1 MSVKAQDFVRT
12 HKRLRVTESSAMIS
26 PIYLDYAASTP
37 TDPVVAD
44 AMQQHLCLGGN
55 FANPASRGHVFGW
68 QADEAVESARASV
81 AQMLNADPREIIWTS
96 GATESDNLAIKGLMT
111 RGLRMGR
118 KHIVTSA
125 IEHKAILD
133 TCAWMESQGF
143 CVTYLKPTTSGEV
156 MLADIESALRD
167 DTLLVTIMQV
177 NNELGSVSDISGI
190 AGLCRERGV
199 ISHTDAAQSFGK
211 IPVDVKEMGVD
222 LLSISAH
229 KIYGPKGIGALY
241 VRSKEALALDAQ
253 VHGGGHEMGM
263 RSGTLPTHQIVGL
276 ASAAR
281 LMLQEMSDQTR
292 RISDLR
298 DRFISHLRQIPD
310 VHLNSDPAV
319 CIPQIVNVAF
329 EGVDGETLLLAL
341 NEVAISTGS
350 ACNSA
355 RVEPSHVLTGIGLS
369 RALADA
375 SLRFSFGRYTQAS
388 DVDQAATHLSEV
400 LGRLRQ

>member
-1 MSVKAQDFVRT
+1 MS
-12 HKRLRVTESSAMIS
+12 S

-44 AMQQHLCLGGN
+44 AMHQHLCLGGN
-55 FANPASRGHVFGW
+55 FANPASRGHVYGW
-68 QADEAVESARASV
+68 QADEAVESARAAV
-81 AQMLNADPREIIWTS
+81 ARILNANPREIVWTS
-96 GATESDNLAIKGLMT
+96 GATESDNLAIKGLMS
-111 RGLRMGR
+111 RGLRTGR

-133 TCAWMESQGF
+133 TCAWMEDQGF
-143 CVTYLKPTTSGEV
+143 SVSYLQASATGAITPAQV
-156 MLADIESALRD
+156 QAALRD
-167 DTLLVTIMQV
+167 DTLLVTVMQV
-177 NNELGSVSDISGI
+177 NNELGSISDIAGI
-190 AGLCRERGV
+190 AKLCRERGV

-211 IPVDVKEMGVD
+211 IPVDVQALGVD
-222 LLSISAH
+222 LLSLSAH

-241 VRSKEALALDAQ
+241 VRRQDGLKLDAQ

-276 ASAAR
+276 AAAAQ
-281 LMLQEMSDQTR
+281 LMHDEMAEQTQ
-292 RISDLR
+292 RIGALR
-298 DRFISHLRQIPD
+298 DRFVSHLQQMPS
-310 VHLNSDPAV
+310 VHLNSDPSV

-329 EGVDGETLLLAL
+329 GGVDGETLLLAL
-341 NEVAISTGS
+341 NELAISTGS

-355 RVEPSHVLTGIGLS
+355 SVEPSHVLTGIGLS

-375 SLRFSFGRYTQAS
+375 SLRFSFGRYTRTT
-388 DVDQAATHLSEV
+388 DIDQAATCLAAV

>member
-1 MSVKAQDFVRT
+1 MS
-12 HKRLRVTESSAMIS
+12 S

-44 AMQQHLCLGGN
+44 AMHQHLCLGGN
-55 FANPASRGHVFGW
+55 FANPASRGHVYGW
-68 QADEAVESARASV
+68 QADEAVESARTSI
-81 AQMLNADPREIIWTS
+81 AQMLNADPREIVWTS
-96 GATESDNLAIKGLMT
+96 GATESDNLAIKGLMS
-111 RGLRMGR
+111 RGLRTGR
-118 KHIVTSA
+118 KHIVTSE

-133 TCAWMESQGF
+133 TCAWMENQGF
-143 CVTYLKPTTSGEV
+143 CVTYIKPSASGEV
-156 MLADIESALRD
+156 MLADVEAALRD
-167 DTLLVTIMQV
+167 DTLLVTVMQV
-177 NNELGSVSDISGI
+177 NNELGSVSDIAGI
-190 AGLCRERGV
+190 ARVCRERGV

-211 IPVDVKEMGVD
+211 IPVDVKELGVD
-222 LLSISAH
+222 LLSLSAH

-241 VRSKEALALDAQ
+241 VRRQDGLVVDAQ

-281 LMLQEMSDQTR
+281 LMQQEMADQTR
-292 RISDLR
+292 RIGDLR
-298 DRFISHLRQIPD
+298 DRFIGHLRQIPNA
-310 VHLNSDPAV
+310 HLNSDPAV
-319 CIPQIVNVAF
+319 CIPQIINVAF

-355 RVEPSHVLTGIGLS
+355 KVEPSHVLTGIGLS
-369 RALADA
+369 QPLADA
-375 SLRFSFGRYTQAS
+375 SLRFSFGRYTQAN
-388 DVDQAATHLSEV
+388 DIDQAAIHLSAV

>member
-1 MSVKAQDFVRT
+1 MS
-12 HKRLRVTESSAMIS
+12 S

-44 AMQQHLCLGGN
+44 AMHQHLCLGGN
-55 FANPASRGHVFGW
+55 FANPASRGHVYGW
-68 QADEAVESARASV
+68 QADEAVESARAAV
-81 AQMLNADPREIIWTS
+81 AQILNANPREIVWTS
-96 GATESDNLAIKGLMT
+96 GATESDNLAIKGLMS
-111 RGLRMGR
+111 RGLRTGR

-133 TCAWMESQGF
+133 TCAWMEDQGF
-143 CVTYLKPTTSGEV
+143 SVSYLQASATGAITPAQV
-156 MLADIESALRD
+156 QAALRD
-167 DTLLVTIMQV
+167 DTLLVTVMQV
-177 NNELGSVSDISGI
+177 NNELGSISDIAGI
-190 AGLCRERGV
+190 AKLCRARGV

-211 IPVDVKEMGVD
+211 IPVDVQALGVD
-222 LLSISAH
+222 LLSLSAH

-241 VRSKEALALDAQ
+241 VRRQDGLKLDAQ

-276 ASAAR
+276 AAAAQ
-281 LMLQEMSDQTR
+281 LMHDEMAEQTQ
-292 RISDLR
+292 RIGALR
-298 DRFISHLRQIPD
+298 DRFVSHLQQMPS
-310 VHLNSDPAV
+310 VHLNSDPSV

-329 EGVDGETLLLAL
+329 GGVDGETLLLAL
-341 NEVAISTGS
+341 NELAISTGS

-355 RVEPSHVLTGIGLS
+355 SVEPSHVLTGIGLS

-375 SLRFSFGRYTQAS
+375 SLRFSFGRYTRTT
-388 DVDQAATHLSEV
+388 DIDQAATYLAEV

>member
-1 MSVKAQDFVRT
+1 MT
-12 HKRLRVTESSAMIS
+12 S

-37 TDPVVAD
+37 TDPIVAD
-44 AMQQHLCLGGN
+44 AMHQHLCLSGN
-55 FANPASRGHVFGW
+55 FANPASRGHVYGW
-68 QADEAVESARASV
+68 QADEAVESARTSL
-81 AQMLNADPREIIWTS
+81 AQMLNADPREIVWTS
-96 GATESDNLAIKGLMT
+96 GATESDNLAIKGLMS
-111 RGLRMGR
+111 RGLRTGR

-133 TCAWMESQGF
+133 TCAWMEDQGF
-143 CVTYLKPTTSGEV
+143 CVTYIKPSASGEV
-156 MLADIESALRD
+156 MLADVKAVLRD
-167 DTLLVTIMQV
+167 DTLLVTVMQV
-177 NNELGSVSDISGI
+177 NNELGSVSDIAGI
-190 AGLCRERGV
+190 ARLCRERGV

-211 IPVDVKEMGVD
+211 IPVDVKEIGVD
-222 LLSISAH
+222 LLSLSAH

-241 VRSKEALALDAQ
+241 VRRQDGLVVDAQ

-281 LMLQEMSDQTR
+281 LMQKDMADQTR

-298 DRFISHLRQIPD
+298 DRFISHLRQIPN
-310 VHLNSDPAV
+310 VYLNSDPAV
-319 CIPQIVNVAF
+319 CIPHIINVAF
-329 EGVDGETLLLAL
+329 DGVDGETLLLAL

-355 RVEPSHVLTGIGLS
+355 KVEPSHVLTGIGLS
-369 RALADA
+369 QQLADA
-375 SLRFSFGRYTQAS
+375 SLRFSFGRYTHAS
-388 DVDQAATHLSEV
+388 DIDQAATHLSAV

>member
-1 MSVKAQDFVRT
+1 MS
-12 HKRLRVTESSAMIS
+12 S

-44 AMQQHLCLGGN
+44 AMHQHLCLGGN
-55 FANPASRGHVFGW
+55 FANPASRGHVYGW
-68 QADEAVESARASV
+68 QADEAVESARAAV
-81 AQMLNADPREIIWTS
+81 AQILNANPREIVWTS
-96 GATESDNLAIKGLMT
+96 GATESDNLAIKGLMS
-111 RGLRMGR
+111 RGLRTGR

-133 TCAWMESQGF
+133 TCAWMEDQGF
-143 CVTYLKPTTSGEV
+143 CVSYLQPSATGAITPAQVE
-156 MLADIESALRD
+156 AALRD
-167 DTLLVTIMQV
+167 DTLLVTVMQV
-177 NNELGSVSDISGI
+177 NNELGSISDVAGI
-190 AGLCRERGV
+190 AKLCRDRGV

-211 IPVDVKEMGVD
+211 IPIDVQAMGVD
-222 LLSISAH
+222 LLSLSAH

-241 VRSKEALALDAQ
+241 VRRQDGLTLDAQ

-276 ASAAR
+276 AAAAR
-281 LMLQEMSDQTR
+281 LMHDEMAEQTQ
-292 RISDLR
+292 RIGALR
-298 DRFISHLRQIPD
+298 DRFVGHLQQMPG
-310 VHLNSDPAV
+310 VYLNSDPLV

-329 EGVDGETLLLAL
+329 DGVDGETLLLAL
-341 NEVAISTGS
+341 NELAISTGS

-355 RVEPSHVLTGIGLS
+355 SVEPSHVLTGIGLS

-375 SLRFSFGRYTQAS
+375 SLRFSFGRYTQTAEI
-388 DVDQAATHLSEV
+388 DQAATYLAAV

>member
-1 MSVKAQDFVRT
+1 MS
-12 HKRLRVTESSAMIS
+12 S

-44 AMQQHLCLGGN
+44 AMHQHLCLGGV
-55 FANPASRGHVFGW
+55 FANPASRGHVYGW
-68 QADEAVESARASV
+68 QADEAVESARAAV
-81 AQMLNADPREIIWTS
+81 AQILNANPREIVWTS
-96 GATESDNLAIKGLMT
+96 GATESDNLAIKGLMS
-111 RGLRMGR
+111 RGLRTGR

-133 TCAWMESQGF
+133 TCAWMEDQGF
-143 CVTYLKPTTSGEV
+143 SVSYLQASATGAITPAQV
-156 MLADIESALRD
+156 QAALRD
-167 DTLLVTIMQV
+167 DTLLVTVMQV
-177 NNELGSVSDISGI
+177 NNELGSISDIAGI
-190 AGLCRERGV
+190 AKLCRERGV

-211 IPVDVKEMGVD
+211 IPVDVQALGVD
-222 LLSISAH
+222 LLSLSAH

-241 VRSKEALALDAQ
+241 VRRQDGLKLDAQ

-276 ASAAR
+276 AAAAQ
-281 LMLQEMSDQTR
+281 LMHDEMAEQTQ
-292 RISDLR
+292 RIGALR
-298 DRFISHLRQIPD
+298 DRFVSHLQQMPS
-310 VHLNSDPAV
+310 VHLNSDPSV

-329 EGVDGETLLLAL
+329 GGVDGETLLLAL
-341 NEVAISTGS
+341 NELAISTGS

-355 RVEPSHVLTGIGLS
+355 SVEPSHVLTGIGLS

-375 SLRFSFGRYTQAS
+375 SLRFSFGRYTRTT
-388 DVDQAATHLSEV
+388 DIDQAATYLAAV

>member
-1 MSVKAQDFVRT
+1 MT
-12 HKRLRVTESSAMIS
+12 S

-37 TDPVVAD
+37 TDPVVVD
-44 AMQQHLCLGGN
+44 AMHQHLCLGGN
-55 FANPASRGHVFGW
+55 FANPASRGHVYGW
-68 QADEAVESARASV
+68 QADEAVESARTSI
-81 AQMLNADPREIIWTS
+81 AQMLNADPREIVWTS
-96 GATESDNLAIKGLMT
+96 GATESDNLAIKGLMS
-111 RGLRMGR
+111 RGLRTGR

-133 TCAWMESQGF
+133 TCAWMEDQGF
-143 CVTYLKPTTSGEV
+143 CVTYIKPSASGEV
-156 MLADIESALRD
+156 MLADVKAVLRD
-167 DTLLVTIMQV
+167 DTLLVTVMQV
-177 NNELGSVSDISGI
+177 NNELGSVSDIAGI
-190 AGLCRERGV
+190 ARLCRERGV

-211 IPVDVKEMGVD
+211 IPVDVKKIGVD
-222 LLSISAH
+222 LLSLSAH

-241 VRSKEALALDAQ
+241 VRRQDGLVLDAQ

-281 LMLQEMSDQTR
+281 LMQKDMADQTR

-298 DRFISHLRQIPD
+298 DRFISHLRQIPN
-310 VHLNSDPAV
+310 VYLNSDPAV
-319 CIPQIVNVAF
+319 CIPHIINVAF
-329 EGVDGETLLLAL
+329 DGVDGETLLLAL

-355 RVEPSHVLTGIGLS
+355 KVEPSHVLTGIGLS
-369 RALADA
+369 QQLADA

-388 DVDQAATHLSEV
+388 DIDQAATHLSAV

>member
-1 MSVKAQDFVRT
+1 MS
-12 HKRLRVTESSAMIS
+12 S

-44 AMQQHLCLGGN
+44 AMHQHLCLGGN
-55 FANPASRGHVFGW
+55 FANPASRGHVYGW
-68 QADEAVESARASV
+68 QADEAVESARAAV
-81 AQMLNADPREIIWTS
+81 AQILNANPREIVWTS
-96 GATESDNLAIKGLMT
+96 GATESDNLAIKGLMS
-111 RGLRMGR
+111 RGLRTGR

-133 TCAWMESQGF
+133 TCAWMEDQGF
-143 CVTYLKPTTSGEV
+143 SVSYLQASATGAITPAQV
-156 MLADIESALRD
+156 QAALRD
-167 DTLLVTIMQV
+167 DTLLVTVMQV
-177 NNELGSVSDISGI
+177 NNELGSISDIAGI
-190 AGLCRERGV
+190 AKLCRERGV

-211 IPVDVKEMGVD
+211 IPVDVQALGVD
-222 LLSISAH
+222 LLSLSAH

-241 VRSKEALALDAQ
+241 VRRQDGLKLDAQ

-276 ASAAR
+276 ARAAQ
-281 LMLQEMSDQTR
+281 LMQDEMAEQTQ
-292 RISDLR
+292 RIGALR
-298 DRFISHLRQIPD
+298 DRFVSHLEQMPS
-310 VHLNSDPAV
+310 VHLNSDPSV

-329 EGVDGETLLLAL
+329 GGVDGETLLLAL
-341 NEVAISTGS
+341 NELAISTGS

-355 RVEPSHVLTGIGLS
+355 SVEPSHVLTGIGLS

-375 SLRFSFGRYTQAS
+375 SLRFSFGRYTRTT
-388 DVDQAATHLSEV
+388 DIDQAATCLAAV

>member
-1 MSVKAQDFVRT
+1 MSR
-12 HKRLRVTESSAMIS
+12 

-44 AMQQHLCLGGN
+44 AMHQHLCLGGN
-55 FANPASRGHVFGW
+55 FANPASRGHVYGW
-68 QADEAVESARASV
+68 QADEAVESARAAV
-81 AQMLNADPREIIWTS
+81 AHILNANPQEIVWTS
-96 GATESDNLAIKGLMT
+96 GATESDNLAIKGLMS
-111 RGLRMGR
+111 RGSRTGR

-133 TCAWMESQGF
+133 TCAWMEDQGF
-143 CVTYLKPTTSGEV
+143 SVSYLQASATGAITPAQV
-156 MLADIESALRD
+156 QAALRD
-167 DTLLVTIMQV
+167 DTLLVTVMQV
-177 NNELGSVSDISGI
+177 NNELGSISDIAGI
-190 AGLCRERGV
+190 AKLCRERGV

-211 IPVDVKEMGVD
+211 IPVDVRALGVD
-222 LLSISAH
+222 LLSLSAH

-241 VRSKEALALDAQ
+241 VRRQDGLKLDAQ

-276 ASAAR
+276 AAAAQ
-281 LMLQEMSDQTR
+281 LMHDEMAEQTR
-292 RISDLR
+292 RIGALR
-298 DRFISHLRQIPD
+298 DRFVSHLQQMPS
-310 VHLNSDPAV
+310 VHLNSDPSV

-329 EGVDGETLLLAL
+329 GGVDGETLLLAL
-341 NEVAISTGS
+341 NELAISTGS

-355 RVEPSHVLTGIGLS
+355 SVEPSHVLTGIGLS

-375 SLRFSFGRYTQAS
+375 SLRFSFGRYTRTA
-388 DVDQAATHLSEV
+388 DIDQAATYLAAV

>member
-1 MSVKAQDFVRT
+1 MS
-12 HKRLRVTESSAMIS
+12 S

-44 AMQQHLCLGGN
+44 AMHQHLCLGGN
-55 FANPASRGHVFGW
+55 FANPASRGHVYGW
-68 QADEAVESARASV
+68 QADEAVESARAAV
-81 AQMLNADPREIIWTS
+81 AQILNANPREMVWTS
-96 GATESDNLAIKGLMT
+96 GATESDNLAIKGLMS
-111 RGLRMGR
+111 RGLRTGR

-133 TCAWMESQGF
+133 TCAWMEDQGF
-143 CVTYLKPTTSGEV
+143 CVSYLQPSATGAITPAQVE
-156 MLADIESALRD
+156 AALRD
-167 DTLLVTIMQV
+167 DTLLATVMQV
-177 NNELGSVSDISGI
+177 NNELGSISDIAGI
-190 AGLCRERGV
+190 AKLCRDRGI

-211 IPVDVKEMGVD
+211 IPIDVQAMGVD
-222 LLSISAH
+222 LLSLSAH

-241 VRSKEALALDAQ
+241 VRRQDGLTLDAQ

-276 ASAAR
+276 AAAAR
-281 LMLQEMSDQTR
+281 LMHDEMAEQTQ
-292 RISDLR
+292 RIGALR
-298 DRFISHLRQIPD
+298 DRFVSHLQQMPG
-310 VHLNSDPAV
+310 VYLNSDPLV

-329 EGVDGETLLLAL
+329 DGVDGETLLLAL
-341 NEVAISTGS
+341 NELAISTGS

-355 RVEPSHVLTGIGLS
+355 SVEPSHVLTGIGLS

-375 SLRFSFGRYTQAS
+375 SLRFSFGRYTQTA
-388 DVDQAATHLSEV
+388 DIDQAATYLAAV

>member
-1 MSVKAQDFVRT
+1 MS
-12 HKRLRVTESSAMIS
+12 S

-44 AMQQHLCLGGN
+44 AMHQHLCLGGN
-55 FANPASRGHVFGW
+55 FANPASRGHVYGW
-68 QADEAVESARASV
+68 QADEAVESARAAV
-81 AQMLNADPREIIWTS
+81 AQILNANPREIVWTS
-96 GATESDNLAIKGLMT
+96 GATESDNLAIKGLMS
-111 RGLRMGR
+111 RGLRTGR

-133 TCAWMESQGF
+133 TCAWMEDQGF
-143 CVTYLKPTTSGEV
+143 SVSYLQASATGAITPAQV
-156 MLADIESALRD
+156 QAALRD
-167 DTLLVTIMQV
+167 DTLLVTVMQV
-177 NNELGSVSDISGI
+177 NNELGSISDIAGI
-190 AGLCRERGV
+190 AKLCRERGV

-211 IPVDVKEMGVD
+211 IPVDVQALGVD
-222 LLSISAH
+222 LLSLSAH

-241 VRSKEALALDAQ
+241 VRRQDGLKLDAQ

-276 ASAAR
+276 AAAAQ
-281 LMLQEMSDQTR
+281 LMHDEMAEQTQ
-292 RISDLR
+292 RIGALR
-298 DRFISHLRQIPD
+298 DRFVSHLQQMPS
-310 VHLNSDPAV
+310 VHLNSDPSV

-329 EGVDGETLLLAL
+329 GGVDGETLLLAL
-341 NEVAISTGS
+341 NELAISTGS

-355 RVEPSHVLTGIGLS
+355 SVEPSHVLTGIGLS

-375 SLRFSFGRYTQAS
+375 SLRFSFGRYTRTT
-388 DVDQAATHLSEV
+388 DIDQAATYLAEV

>member
-1 MSVKAQDFVRT
+1 MS
-12 HKRLRVTESSAMIS
+12 S

-44 AMQQHLCLGGN
+44 AMHQHLCLGGN
-55 FANPASRGHVFGW
+55 FANPASRGHVYGW
-68 QADEAVESARASV
+68 QADEAVESARTSI
-81 AQMLNADPREIIWTS
+81 AQMLNADPREIVWTS
-96 GATESDNLAIKGLMT
+96 GATESDNLAIKGLMS
-111 RGLRMGR
+111 RGLRTGR

-133 TCAWMESQGF
+133 TCAWMENQGF
-143 CVTYLKPTTSGEV
+143 CVTYIKPSASGEV
-156 MLADIESALRD
+156 MLADVEAALRD
-167 DTLLVTIMQV
+167 DTLLVTVMQV
-177 NNELGSVSDISGI
+177 NNELGSVSDIAGI
-190 AGLCRERGV
+190 ARLCRERGV

-211 IPVDVKEMGVD
+211 IPVDVKELGVD
-222 LLSISAH
+222 LLSLSAH

-241 VRSKEALALDAQ
+241 VRRQDGLVVDAQ

-276 ASAAR
+276 ASAAQ
-281 LMLQEMSDQTR
+281 LMQQEMADQTR
-292 RISDLR
+292 RIGDLR
-298 DRFISHLRQIPD
+298 DRFIDHLRQIPNA
-310 VHLNSDPAV
+310 HLNSDPVV
-319 CIPQIVNVAF
+319 CIPQIINVAF

-355 RVEPSHVLTGIGLS
+355 KVEPSHVLTGIGLS
-369 RALADA
+369 QPLADA
-375 SLRFSFGRYTQAS
+375 SLRFSFGRYTQAN
-388 DVDQAATHLSEV
+388 DIDQAATHLSAV

>member
-1 MSVKAQDFVRT
+1 MS
-12 HKRLRVTESSAMIS
+12 S

-44 AMQQHLCLGGN
+44 AMHQHLCLGGN
-55 FANPASRGHVFGW
+55 FANPASRGHVYGW
-68 QADEAVESARASV
+68 QADEAVESGRAAV
-81 AQMLNADPREIIWTS
+81 AQILNANPREIVWTS
-96 GATESDNLAIKGLMT
+96 GATESDNLAIKGLMS
-111 RGLRMGR
+111 RGLRTGR

-133 TCAWMESQGF
+133 TCAWMEDQGF
-143 CVTYLKPTTSGEV
+143 SVSYLQASATGAITPAQV
-156 MLADIESALRD
+156 QAALRD
-167 DTLLVTIMQV
+167 DTLLVTVMQV
-177 NNELGSVSDISGI
+177 NNELGSISDIAGI
-190 AGLCRERGV
+190 AKLCRERGV

-211 IPVDVKEMGVD
+211 IPVDVQALGVD
-222 LLSISAH
+222 LLSLSAH

-241 VRSKEALALDAQ
+241 VRRQDGLKLDAQ

-276 ASAAR
+276 ARAAQ
-281 LMLQEMSDQTR
+281 LMQDEMAEQTH
-292 RISDLR
+292 RIGALR
-298 DRFISHLRQIPD
+298 DRFVSHLEQMPS
-310 VHLNSDPAV
+310 VHLNSDPSV

-329 EGVDGETLLLAL
+329 GGVDGETLLLAL
-341 NEVAISTGS
+341 NELAISTGS

-355 RVEPSHVLTGIGLS
+355 SVEPSHVLTGIGLS

-375 SLRFSFGRYTQAS
+375 SLRFSFGRYTRTT
-388 DVDQAATHLSEV
+388 DIDQAATYLAAV

>member
-1 MSVKAQDFVRT
+1 MS
-12 HKRLRVTESSAMIS
+12 S

-44 AMQQHLCLGGN
+44 AMHQHLCLGGN
-55 FANPASRGHVFGW
+55 FANPASRGHVYGW
-68 QADEAVESARASV
+68 QADEAVESARAAV
-81 AQMLNADPREIIWTS
+81 AQILNANPREIIWTS
-96 GATESDNLAIKGLMT
+96 GATESDNLAIKGLMS
-111 RGLRMGR
+111 RGLRTGR

-133 TCAWMESQGF
+133 TCAWMEDQGF
-143 CVTYLKPTTSGEV
+143 SVSYLQASATGAITPAQV
-156 MLADIESALRD
+156 QAALRD
-167 DTLLVTIMQV
+167 DTLLVTVMQV
-177 NNELGSVSDISGI
+177 NNELGSISDIAGI
-190 AGLCRERGV
+190 AKLCRERGV

-211 IPVDVKEMGVD
+211 IPVDVQALGVD
-222 LLSISAH
+222 LLSLSAH

-241 VRSKEALALDAQ
+241 VRRQDGLKLDAQ

-276 ASAAR
+276 AAAAQ
-281 LMLQEMSDQTR
+281 LMHDEMAEQTQ
-292 RISDLR
+292 RIGALR
-298 DRFISHLRQIPD
+298 DRFVSHLQQMTS
-310 VHLNSDPAV
+310 VHLNSDPSV

-329 EGVDGETLLLAL
+329 GGVDGETLLLAL
-341 NEVAISTGS
+341 NELAISTGS

-355 RVEPSHVLTGIGLS
+355 SVEPSHVLTGIGLS

-375 SLRFSFGRYTQAS
+375 SLRFSFGRYTRTT
-388 DVDQAATHLSEV
+388 DIDQAATYLAAV

>member
-1 MSVKAQDFVRT
+1 MS
-12 HKRLRVTESSAMIS
+12 S

-44 AMQQHLCLGGN
+44 AMHQHLCLGGN
-55 FANPASRGHVFGW
+55 FANPASRGHVYGW
-68 QADEAVESARASV
+68 QADEAVESARAAV
-81 AQMLNADPREIIWTS
+81 AQILNANPREIVWTS
-96 GATESDNLAIKGLMT
+96 GATESDNLAIKGLMS
-111 RGLRMGR
+111 RGLRTGR

-133 TCAWMESQGF
+133 TCAWMEDQGF
-143 CVTYLKPTTSGEV
+143 SVSYLQASATGAITPAQV
-156 MLADIESALRD
+156 QAALRD
-167 DTLLVTIMQV
+167 DTLLVTVMQV
-177 NNELGSVSDISGI
+177 NNELGSISDIAGI
-190 AGLCRERGV
+190 AKLCRERGV

-211 IPVDVKEMGVD
+211 IPVDVQALGVD
-222 LLSISAH
+222 LLSLSAH

-241 VRSKEALALDAQ
+241 VRRQDGLKLDAQ

-276 ASAAR
+276 AAAAQ
-281 LMLQEMSDQTR
+281 LMHDEMAEQTQ
-292 RISDLR
+292 RIGALR
-298 DRFISHLRQIPD
+298 DRFVSHLQQMPG
-310 VHLNSDPAV
+310 VHLNSDPSV

-329 EGVDGETLLLAL
+329 GGVDGETLLLAL
-341 NEVAISTGS
+341 NELAISTGS

-355 RVEPSHVLTGIGLS
+355 SVEPSHVLTGIGLS

-375 SLRFSFGRYTQAS
+375 SLRFSFGRYTRTT
-388 DVDQAATHLSEV
+388 DIDQAATYLAAV